1 MTTTRDGGRHG
12 RALLGY
18 HFVARGPELRIEHE
32 FVESVVVR
40 LEPYAFTIDPPS
52 DTRATLLPGAE
63 PPGPVS
69 FDLCDAERAADHVL
83 AAIRARCRRRVP
95 VPPLPIVQGHLLA
108 ARSRGLRRIHPDAHD
123 VQRAVLAVDQHVPR
137 LACHPDFYADRFL
150 ARDVV
155 RYRAAAIALAR
166 LDDLYAPWCRSRGLP
181 ANDGPE
187 SKLAALRDWRS
198 LFSPNGQTYRSLN
211 RTLMNLPT
219 FVPAGL
225 VTHLRSFVLER
236 PLTGP
241 RALTAT
247 LLHASDARAA
257 RLAEA
262 SELQRKC
269 FERASERDIG
279 DAVAAIAEF
288 TGRSLSPDRLEDI
301 GYAVRFVI
309 DDVHPFHGRL
319 AGLVRRA
326 IQWHE
331 GLRRRRARERWR
343 PPEPP
348 PPRPA
353 PDRTSHALRR
363 PLDQPTARPPVP
375 LPDVDGIEFLASV
388 NRVRAEARRM
398 DNCIASYAR
407 SAVAGE
413 CFLFHVR
420 HRGEHASVE
429 VDPRGNVRQ
438 AEGPS
443 NSSNRASEWGAQRLQ
458 EWGRSLA
465 RARRPVRR
473 MEPPPLPR
481 IANPDPDQMT
491 FWNPWS

>member
-1 MTTTRDGGRHG
+1 M
-12 RALLGY
+12 LGY

-32 FVESVVVR
+32 FVEPVVVR

-52 DTRATLLPGAE
+52 DARATLLPGAE
-63 PPGPVS
+63 PREPVS

-108 ARSRGLRRIHPDAHD
+108 ARSRGLREIHPDAHD

-137 LACHPDFYADRFL
+137 LACHPDLYADRFL

-166 LDDLYAPWCRSRGLP
+166 LDDLYEPWCRSRGLP
-181 ANDGPE
+181 PDDGTAA
-187 SKLAALRDWRS
+187 KLAALRDWRS
-198 LFSPNGQTYRSLN
+198 LFSPNGQAYRSLN

-219 FVPAGL
+219 FAPASL

-236 PLTGP
+236 PLTEP
-241 RALTAT
+241 RALVAT
-247 LLHASDARAA
+247 LLHVSDGRAA
-257 RLAEA
+257 RLADA

-288 TGRSLSPDRLEDI
+288 TGRSLSADHLEDI
-301 GYAVRFVI
+301 GYAVRFVT
-309 DDVHPFHGRL
+309 DYAHPFQGRL
-319 AGLVRRA
+319 TGLVHRA
-326 IQWHE
+326 IQWHD
-331 GLRRRRARERWR
+331 GLRRRRARERQR

-348 PPRPA
+348 TPRPRRRHA
-353 PDRTSHALRR
+353 PDRTPRALRR
-363 PLDQPTARPPVP
+363 TLDQPTARPPVP
-375 LPDVDGIEFLASV
+375 LPEVDGIEFLASV
-388 NRVRAEARRM
+388 DRVRAEARLM

-443 NSSNRASEWGAQRLQ
+443 NSSNHAAEWGAQRLH

-465 RARRPVRR
+465 RARQPVRR